1 MEANSEATPAKR
13 TRKAVVLKCKMDKT
27 AVVEVTRRF
36 RHRKYLKFVKR
47 KIRYSAHDAM
57 NECKIGDI
65 VLIEETRP
73 LSKNKRW
80 RVRQIIEKAS
90 V

>member
-1 MEANSEATPAKR
+1 MQVNSEAKPAKR
-13 TRKAVVLKCKMDKT
+13 TRKAVVLKNKMDKT
-27 AVVEVTRRF
+27 AIVEVTRRF

-57 NECKIGDI
+57 NECNIGDI

-80 RVRQIIEKAS
+80 RIRQIVEKAS